1 MLTVKPLP
9 AFQDNYIWV
18 IQQDKPDA
26 VAVVDPGEAQPVID
40 YLERNGLG
48 LEAILI
54 THHHKDHTG
63 GVKALKERFGPRV
76 IGPDNASIEGIDETV
91 GEGDN
96 FRLLGRRFDVMAT
109 PGHTLDH
116 ITYLSSGTPSLLF
129 CADTLFCGGCGRLF
143 EGTPD
148 QMYKALSRFAELDD
162 DTLVFGAHEYTLA
175 NLKFACAAEPDNALR
190 DQLFE
195 ECRHARELD
204 RPTLP
209 SNIGR
214 EKAINPFM
222 RTHLESV
229 QRTAAEQGDT
239 SDAAQTFATL
249 RAWKDRF

>member
-18 IQQDKPDA
+18 MQQDNMDA
-26 VAVVDPGEAQPVID
+26 VVVVDPGEAQPVID
-40 YLERNGLG
+40 YLERTGAG

-54 THHHKDHTG
+54 THHHHDHTG
-63 GVKALKERFGPRV
+63 GLNALKKRYSPRV
-76 IGPDNASIEGIDETV
+76 IGPANPAIQGIDETV
-91 GEGDN
+91 GEGDS
-96 FRLLGRRFDVMAT
+96 FRLLGRHFEVMAT

-116 ITYLSSGTPSLLF
+116 ITFLSSGTPSLLF

-143 EGTPD
+143 EGTPA
-148 QMYKALSRFAELDD
+148 QMHEALSRFAQLDD

-175 NLKFACAAEPDNALR
+175 NLKFALAVESDNSTLEAL
-190 DQLFE
+190 FI
-195 ECRHARELD
+195 ECQRARELD

-209 SNIGR
+209 STIGR

-222 RTHLESV
+222 RTHLDSV
-229 QRTAAEQGDT
+229 QRGAADQGDT
-239 SDAAQTFATL
+239 HDAAATFATL

>member
-18 IQQDKPDA
+18 MQQDRPDA
-26 VAVVDPGEAQPVID
+26 VAIVDPGEAQPVID
-40 YLERNGLG
+40 YLERHGLG

-54 THHHKDHTG
+54 THHHQDHTG
-63 GVKALKERFGPRV
+63 GVETLKERYGPRV
-76 IGPDNASIEGIDETV
+76 IGPDNPSISGIDEVV
-91 GEGDN
+91 GEGDH
-96 FRLLGRRFDVMAT
+96 FRLMGRRFDVMAT

-116 ITYLSSGTPSLLF
+116 ITYLSTGTPSLLF

-143 EGTPD
+143 EGTPA
-148 QMYKALSRFAELDD
+148 QMFQALSRFAELDD
-162 DTLVFGAHEYTLA
+162 DTLVLGAHEYTLA

-190 DQLFE
+190 DRLLEACQ
-195 ECRHARELD
+195 RARELD

-209 SNIGR
+209 SNMGQ
-214 EKAINPFM
+214 EKAINPFL

-229 QRTAAEQGDT
+229 QRTAAGQGEAG
-239 SDAAQTFATL
+239 DAASTFATL